1 MKQLLLASRCHLPRR
16 IAKEGDDGWVV
27 ANIGFALVSFPIE
40 IGGMAGSQDL
50 SHLPLQHVG
59 LEAFAL
65 QMLAKRLRV
74 FHKAKE
80 FGGFELDTDK
90 W

>member
-1 MKQLLLASRCHLPRR
+1 
-16 IAKEGDDGWVV
+16 
-27 ANIGFALVSFPIE
+27 
-40 IGGMAGSQDL
+40 MAGSQDL
-50 SHLPLQHVG
+50 GHLPLQQAS

-65 QMLAKRLRV
+65 QMLAQRLRV